1 MPEVRATKEQHA
13 AMELR
18 GGSLLVSAGAGSGK
32 TWVLTRRLM
41 GYVDPD
47 RKEEKAADI
56 TDFLVITF
64 TRAAAGELKT
74 RIAEAISKAASEE
87 SARPDPDKKRLAHL
101 RMQTALTGKA
111 HISTIHSFCSD
122 IIREFG
128 TAAGIRAD
136 FKVIEDERAEAIKAS
151 ALNRVLEQR
160 YASPESY
167 PGFTDL
173 SDRLCR
179 GRDDRLLS
187 GMVTTFY
194 NKLQSQTYPEVWAE
208 AQKQVLEREYADLA
222 DSPWGK
228 EILRLNRRKVLY
240 LKRKM
245 DRAVR
250 ELEEE
255 NGRTK
260 EKYLES
266 FSAVSASLGLL
277 CSAMDF
283 ENGGS
288 WEKCCLAANIEFP
301 TLKKLTNPDDPDFKD
316 RMTRVWNSCKKSCAG
331 ISKDFAGDQAK
342 MLADIRETVPALEA
356 LLDIV
361 LAFGEEYQKEKQR
374 NALMDYA
381 DLEHVAARLL
391 TDENGMPTETARTV
405 AGRFT
410 EIMVDEY
417 QDVSR
422 VQNAIFSAVSKDGSN
437 LFLVGDIKQSIYR
450 FRLADPGIFRKRY
463 ESFQDWRLSGG
474 PGPKR
479 ISLRDNFRSGARI
492 IDAINSVFRS
502 CMSVPLGDIDYSS
515 PDQQLKAP
523 DENAFDGER
532 PELVLL
538 QPPSAED
545 VPEDLGKAI
554 DYEAGWVAGEIRRIL
569 DSGVLTGGGEKPP
582 RRIEPADIAILLRS
596 YRSAEP
602 AFRRELEK
610 AGIPVRSDAPDDFMS
625 EPETAF
631 IVNMLSV
638 TDNPHKDVPLLA
650 VLRSPAFSFSPDEL
664 AAVRAAKKDADL
676 YDALTEAAVTD
687 EKCKC
692 FLASLKELR
701 DLAPGLPVT
710 ELVWKIICDN
720 DLLATASAMKD
731 GMRRRDRLL
740 HFIEC
745 SAEYEESGYMGLH
758 AFTGWLSRRA
768 GKAPA
773 SGTGSGVTI
782 MSVHKSKGLEFPV
795 VFLCGTGKRFNT
807 EDSKGRVLFDP
818 ELGLGAEIVDTE
830 RKIRRPTAAKTAI
843 AGKIRRENLSE
854 GMRLLYVALTRA
866 KEQLIITGTVKD
878 ADAFTESIREGI
890 SGPVPDPELLA
901 SYDTQLKWLTAA
913 SIVDGGM
920 TFDRRVVRLEAA
932 PAEDTGN
939 DEPVLPEPDAAEV
952 ERLEK
957 ILRDSIRME
966 YPYADDIGLPS
977 KITATELK
985 GLQTPDEEAAALVPE
1000 YEDPAADFPLP
1011 DFGGK
1016 DMPLSAAEKGTAAH
1030 LLLQHIDP
1038 DKTADAESVRQEI
1051 ERLRRE
1057 GFLSDR
1063 QAESVD
1069 PAPVIR
1075 LFTSDIGK
1083 RMCAAARNGR
1093 LRREFR
1099 FSLLS
1104 DARDFF
1110 ETDSKEQILLQGVAD
1125 CFFEEDDG
1133 IVIVDYKT
1141 DRVFAEEDILARA
1154 EYYRGQIGAYAQA
1167 LSRICGRNVKE
1178 SVLFFLAPG
1187 KEIKLVP
1194 GE

>member
-1 MPEVRATKEQHA
+1 MPEIRATKEQFA

-41 GYVDPD
+41 GYVDPG
-47 RKEEKAADI
+47 RREEKAADI

-74 RIAEAISKAASEE
+74 RITEAISRAAAEE
-87 SARPDPDKKRLAHL
+87 SARPDPDRKRLAHL
-101 RMQTALTGKA
+101 RMQTALIGKA

-136 FKVIEDERAEAIKAS
+136 FKVIEEERAEAIKAS
-151 ALNRVLEQR
+151 ALNRVLERR
-160 YASPESY
+160 YASPENF

-173 SDRLCR
+173 SDKLCR

-187 GMVTTFY
+187 GMVTALY
-194 NKLQSQTYPEVWAE
+194 NKLQSQAYPEVWAE
-208 AQKQVLEREYADLA
+208 TQKQILEREYADLA

-228 EILRLNRRKVLY
+228 EILRLDRRKVSY

-255 NGRTK
+255 NGKTK

-288 WEKCCLAANIEFP
+288 WEKCRSAVNIEFP
-301 TLKKLTNPDDPDFKD
+301 RLKNLKDPDDPVFKD
-316 RMTRVWNSCKKSCAG
+316 RMKKVWDSCKKACADIG
-331 ISKDFAGDQAK
+331 RDFAGEQVNT
-342 MLADIRETVPALEA
+342 LADIRVTVPALEA
-356 LLDIV
+356 LMDTV

-405 AGRFT
+405 SGRFT

-422 VQNAIFSAVSKDGSN
+422 VQNAIFSAVSKNGSN

-463 ESFQDWRLSGG
+463 ESFRDWQTSDG

-479 ISLRDNFRSGARI
+479 ISLRDNFRSGVRI
-492 IDAINSVFRS
+492 IDAINSIFRS
-502 CMSVPLGDIDYSS
+502 CMSVPLGEIDYSS

-523 DENAFDGER
+523 DEKAFEGER

-538 QPPSAED
+538 QTPAADD
-545 VPEDLGKAI
+545 VPEDPGKAI
-554 DYEAGWVAGEIRRIL
+554 DHEARWVAGEIRRIL
-569 DSGVLTGGGEKPP
+569 DSGVQTGGGEKPP
-582 RRIEPADIAILLRS
+582 RRIEQSDIAILLRS
-596 YRSAEP
+596 YKSAEP

-610 AGIPVRSDAPDDFMS
+610 YGIPVRSDAPADFMS

-650 VLRSPAFSFSPDEL
+650 VLRSPAFAFSPDEL

-676 YDALTEAAVTD
+676 YDALTEAAATD
-687 EKCKC
+687 EKCRN
-692 FLASLKELR
+692 FMASLKELR
-701 DLAPGLPVT
+701 DLAPGLPMT
-710 ELVWKIICDN
+710 ELVWKILCDN
-720 DLLATASAMKD
+720 DLIATASAMKD

-740 HFIEC
+740 SFIEC
-745 SAEYEESGYMGLH
+745 AAEFEESGYMGLH
-758 AFTGWLSRRA
+758 AFTGWLRRRA
-768 GKAPA
+768 GKADV
-773 SGTGSGVTI
+773 SGAGSGITI

-795 VFLCGTGKRFNT
+795 VFLCGTGKRFNA
-807 EDSKGRVLFDP
+807 EDTKGRVLFDP
-818 ELGLGAEIVDTE
+818 ELGLGAEIVDIE
-830 RKIRRPTAAKTAI
+830 RKIHWPTAAKNAI
-843 AGKIRRENLSE
+843 AGKIKRENLSE
-854 GMRLLYVALTRA
+854 EMRLLYVALTRA
-866 KEQLIITGTVKD
+866 KERLIITGTVKD
-878 ADAFTESIREGI
+878 ADAFLEGIREGV
-890 SGPVPDPELLA
+890 SGSVPDPELLA

-913 SIVDGGM
+913 SIADGGA
-920 TFDRRVVRLEAA
+920 TFDRRVICLEAA

-939 DEPVLPEPDAAEV
+939 GEPDVPEPDRAEV
-952 ERLEK
+952 GRLEM
-957 ILRDSIRME
+957 ILRDSIGME

-985 GLQTPDEEAAALVPE
+985 GLQTADNEAAALVPE

-1011 DFGGK
+1011 DFGKK
-1016 DMPLSAAEKGTAAH
+1016 DRPLSAAEKGTATH

-1038 DKTADAESVRQEI
+1038 EKTADAESVRQEI
-1051 ERLRRE
+1051 ERLCRE

-1063 QAESVD
+1063 QAESID
-1069 PAPVIR
+1069 PAPIIR
-1075 LFTSDIGK
+1075 LFASDIGK
-1083 RMCAAARNGR
+1083 RMTAVASNGR

-1099 FSLLS
+1099 FTLLS
-1104 DARDFF
+1104 GAGDFF
-1110 ETDSKEQILLQGVAD
+1110 DTDSKEQILLQGVAD

-1141 DRVFAEEDILARA
+1141 DRVFEESEVLTRA
-1154 EYYRGQIGAYAQA
+1154 EYYKGQIGAYSRA

-1178 SVLFFLAPG
+1178 CVLFFLAPG